1 MKIKHSET
9 KLIILDEATN
19 SLDSR
24 AERKIF
30 DQFIQISRESGQ
42 TLIIVAHRLAHIAL
56 QADQI
61 LCVDFL
67 PLYLL
72 YLLNF
77 YHLGL

>member
-1 MKIKHSET
+1 MKIKHT
-9 KLIILDEATN
+9 DTRLILLDEATN

-42 TLIIVAHRLAHIAL
+42 TLIIVAHRLAHLAR

-61 LCVDFL
+61 LCVDCL
-67 PLYLL
+67 PFDLL
-72 YLLNF
+72 RLSNPLKF
-77 YHLGL
+77 CP